1 MMYRTNLFPVII
13 IGMMML
19 IFSCSKKSDYKNA
32 AEAADT
38 ASVNIS
44 QREPSSESISS
55 SAAVEKGKDT
65 LRKFIRTAEL
75 KFKVKDVIKATYQIE
90 DIVGRFDG
98 FVSYTN
104 LSSNTDYKYTSRVSA
119 DSSIELTHFTVVNTM
134 TLRVP
139 NTMLDSTLKAI
150 APLVEYMDYRIIKA
164 DDIGLQI
171 LSNRLAE
178 KRINKHE
185 QRMNNAIENRGR
197 KLRETTD
204 AEENLYNKRETA
216 DNAMISNLALM
227 DQVNYSTVNLSLYQK
242 QEVKKE
248 RVANEENIKSYEPNF
263 ASKLVE
269 AMQEGWNMIEAVIVF
284 IARLWGLILFAIAVF
299 LLYRIIRKRFGK

>member
-1 MMYRTNLFPVII
+1 
-13 IGMMML
+13 
-19 IFSCSKKSDYKNA
+19 
-32 AEAADT
+32 
-38 ASVNIS
+38 
-44 QREPSSESISS
+44 
-55 SAAVEKGKDT
+55 
-65 LRKFIRTAEL
+65 
-75 KFKVKDVIKATYQIE
+75 
-90 DIVGRFDG
+90 
-98 FVSYTN
+98 
-104 LSSNTDYKYTSRVSA
+104 
-119 DSSIELTHFTVVNTM
+119 
-134 TLRVP
+134 
-139 NTMLDSTLKAI
+139 
-150 APLVEYMDYRIIKA
+150 
-164 DDIGLQI
+164 
-171 LSNRLAE
+171 
-178 KRINKHE
+178 
-185 QRMNNAIENRGR
+185 MNNAIENRGR

>member
-1 MMYRTNLFPVII
+1 MYRTNLFPVII